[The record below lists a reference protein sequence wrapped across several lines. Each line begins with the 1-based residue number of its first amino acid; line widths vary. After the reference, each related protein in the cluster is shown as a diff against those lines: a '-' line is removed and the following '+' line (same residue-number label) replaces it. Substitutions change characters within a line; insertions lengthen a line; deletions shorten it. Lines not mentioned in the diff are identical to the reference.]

1 MVKLLWNSK
10 VIFDGKEVFLMSEL
24 SYSLHLGSDKNR
36 KQSLKGVANDNPT
49 GTSSLSNNAIQNSA
63 QLSKVNKHNLRK
75 YENNTEQI
83 QILQGSNNLF
93 EDVQSLYLQ
102 EFEESRQEYNAK
114 QPRNDRKIKN
124 YFEHISKD
132 KLRDL
137 ACEIVIELGDKDFWQ
152 DKDIVYWHNMGDVYN
167 EQIKDLTKLIPA
179 FKVANAVVH
188 FDESSPHLHIVGVP
202 VSDNNTRLMKKQVAK
217 SKTFTKE
224 TLAEI
229 QDEMRKCCI
238 KSFNRIYGN
247 DLKLK
252 SKQKGRN
259 QDVSVKD
266 MAEYKDIKK
275 NFEEKKQNQAIANK
289 SADSL
294 NEKCNVVEEKLKLL
308 KPTALNKNK
317 YTISKE
323 DIDTIRSLI
332 NDTKGSAKDIKDAY
346 RINNLV
352 NKAERENQNKFTEN
366 FLLKLELKEVKEEVE
381 TLKYKIDEKDTIIEK
396 LQKEVEKFKGLYHKF
411 RGFWKGIIR
420 KFQEKIG
427 YEDNKEYRDI
437 INELLAVD
445 VLSKRD
451 KDIIED
457 PTRTVITEEELAK
470 KQKMKGA
477 R

>member
-1 MVKLLWNSK
+1 
-10 VIFDGKEVFLMSEL
+10 MSEL

-49 GTSSLSNNAIQNSA
+49 GTSSLSNNAIQNYA

-93 EDVQSLYLQ
+93 EDVQKLYLQ

-114 QPRNDRKIKN
+114 QTRNDRKIKN

-152 DKDIVYWHNMGDVYN
+152 DKDIVYWHNMGDVYK
-167 EQIKDLTKLIPA
+167 EQIVEFTKLVPA
-179 FKVANAVVH
+179 FKIANAVVH

-252 SKQKGRN
+252 AKQKGRN
-259 QDVSVKD
+259 QDVAVKD
-266 MAEYKDIKK
+266 MAEYKDIKR
-275 NFEEKKQNQAIANK
+275 NFEEKKKNQAIANK
-289 SADSL
+289 SADAL
-294 NEKCNVVEEKLKLL
+294 NEKCAVVEEKLKLL

-317 YTISKE
+317 YTISKD

-332 NDTKGSAKDIKDAY
+332 KDTKGSAKDIKDAN
-346 RINNLV
+346 RINNLT
-352 NKAERENQNKFTEN
+352 NMAERENQNKFTEN

-396 LQKEVEKFKGLYHKF
+396 LQKEVEKFKGLYQKF

-427 YEDNKEYRDI
+427 YNDNKEYRKI
-437 INELLAVD
+437 ANELFADD

-451 KDIIED
+451 KDIIEA
-457 PTRTVITEEELAK
+457 PTRKVITEEELTN
-470 KQKMKGA
+470 KQKLKGA

>member
-49 GTSSLSNNAIQNSA
+49 GTSSLSNNAIQNYA

-93 EDVQSLYLQ
+93 EDVQKLYLQ

-114 QPRNDRKIKN
+114 QTRNDRKIKN

-137 ACEIVIELGDKDFWQ
+137 ACEIVIEWGDKDFWQ

-252 SKQKGRN
+252 AKQKGRN
-259 QDVSVKD
+259 QDVAVKD
-266 MAEYKDIKK
+266 MAEYKDIKR
-275 NFEEKKQNQAIANK
+275 NFEEKKKNQAIANK
-289 SADSL
+289 SADAL
-294 NEKCNVVEEKLKLL
+294 NEKCAVVEEKLKLL

-317 YTISKE
+317 YTISKD

-332 NDTKGSAKDIKDAY
+332 KDTKGSAKDIKDAN
-346 RINNLV
+346 RINNLT
-352 NKAERENQNKFTEN
+352 NMAERENQNKFTEN

-396 LQKEVEKFKGLYHKF
+396 LQKEVEKFKGLYQKF

-427 YEDNKEYRDI
+427 YNDNKEYRKI
-437 INELLAVD
+437 ANELFADD

-451 KDIIED
+451 KDIIEA
-457 PTRTVITEEELAK
+457 PTRKVITEEELTN
-470 KQKMKGA
+470 KQKLKGA

>member
-1 MVKLLWNSK
+1 M
-10 VIFDGKEVFLMSEL
+10 
-24 SYSLHLGSDKNR
+24 
-36 KQSLKGVANDNPT
+36 
-49 GTSSLSNNAIQNSA
+49 
-63 QLSKVNKHNLRK
+63 
-75 YENNTEQI
+75 
-83 QILQGSNNLF
+83 
-93 EDVQSLYLQ
+93 
-102 EFEESRQEYNAK
+102 
-114 QPRNDRKIKN
+114 
-124 YFEHISKD
+124 
-132 KLRDL
+132 

-152 DKDIVYWHNMGDVYN
+152 DKNMVYWHNMGEIYN
-167 EQIKDLTKLIPA
+167 EQIEDLTKLIPA

-252 SKQKGRN
+252 GKQKGRN
-259 QDVSVKD
+259 QDVAVKD
-266 MAEYKDIKK
+266 MAEYKDIKR
-275 NFEEKKQNQAIANK
+275 NFEEKKKNQAIANK

-317 YTISKE
+317 YTISQE
-323 DIDTIRSLI
+323 DVDTIRSLI
-332 NDTKGSAKDIKDAY
+332 KDTKGSAKDIKDAN

-352 NKAERENQNKFTEN
+352 NKAELENQKKFTEN

-381 TLKYKIDEKDTIIEK
+381 TLKYKINEKDTIIEK
-396 LQKEVEKFKGLYHKF
+396 LQKEVEKFKGLYQKF
-411 RGFWKGIIR
+411 MGFWKGIIR

-427 YEDNKEYRDI
+427 YDDNKEYREI
-437 INELLAVD
+437 VNELLADD

-457 PTRTVITEEELAK
+457 PTRRVVTEEELTN